1 MDYAALVTAVSD
13 YTENTFPTVNMNVF
27 ITQAETRIYN
37 AVQLPS
43 LRKNVYGQ
51 VTASNKYLQCP
62 TDFLSVFSL
71 AIITDVTG
79 VDLDTGTYEF
89 LLNKDVNFIRQA
101 YPTPNDKGVPR
112 YYGLF
117 GPRSDNVK
125 ELTFI
130 LGPTPFASYWTEL
143 HYYYYPESIIQRPIL
158 TLGAITAGTSYT
170 TGTYSNVSLTGGS
183 GSNAVATIVVSGGGV
198 TSVTVTNGG
207 TGFVVGD
214 TMSALSANIGG
225 TGSGFS
231 IPVATVGNS
240 TGTTWLGD
248 NYDPV
253 LLYAT
258 LVEAYTY
265 MKGEQDMVMLYNTKF
280 GEALIQLK
288 RLGDGLERQDAYRS
302 GQVRIAVT

>member
-1 MDYAALVTAVSD
+1 MNYAALVTAVSD
-13 YTENTFPTVNMNVF
+13 YTENTFPTVNMNMF
-27 ITQAETRIYN
+27 ITQAEARIYN
-37 AVQLPS
+37 AVQIPA
-43 LRKNVYGQ
+43 LRKNVTG
-51 VTASNKYLQCP
+51 TTTLGNTYLSAP
-62 TDFLSVFSL
+62 SDFLAAYEIAVIDPTTSEY
-71 AIITDVTG
+71 
-79 VDLDTGTYEF
+79 TY
-89 LLNKDVNFIRQA
+89 LLNKDVSFIREA
-101 YPTPNDKGVPR
+101 YPINTAAKRGKPK
-112 YYGLF
+112 YYAIF
-117 GPRSDNVK
+117 GPTVTSSVIST
-125 ELTFI
+125 ELSFI
-130 LGPTPFASYWTEL
+130 LGPTPDVSYSVEF
-143 HYYYYPESIIQRPIL
+143 HYFYYPESIIQRPIL

-214 TMSALSANIGG
+214 TMSALAANIGG

-231 IPVATVGNS
+231 IPVATVGNT

-253 LLYAT
+253 LLYGT

-265 MKGEQDMVMLYNTKF
+265 MKGEQDMITLYNTKF
-280 GEALIQLK
+280 GETLIQLK

-302 GQVRIAVT
+302 GQVRTQVN

>member
-1 MDYAALVTAVSD
+1 MNYSELVTAVSD
-13 YTENTFPTVNMNVF
+13 YTENTFPTVNMNMF

-37 AVQLPS
+37 AVQIPS
-43 LRKNVYGQ
+43 LRKTATTAL
-51 VTASNKYLQCP
+51 TASTPYFNAP
-62 TDFLSVFSL
+62 SDFLAVYSFAVVNANGSY
-71 AIITDVTG
+71 T
-79 VDLDTGTYEF
+79 F
-89 LLNKDVNFIRQA
+89 LLNKDVDFIREA
-101 YPTPNDKGVPR
+101 YPTPATAATPK
-112 YYGLF
+112 YYAIY
-117 GPRSDNVK
+117 GPQTTVT
-125 ELTFI
+125 ELKFI
-130 LGPTPFASYWTEL
+130 LGPTPSAALATDLQYFF
-143 HYYYYPESIIQRPIL
+143 YPESIIQRPIL

-214 TMSALSANIGG
+214 TMSALAANIGG

-231 IPVATVGNS
+231 IPVATVGNT

-253 LLYAT
+253 LLYGT